1 MSTEDQTNALKGLL
15 GIKTEAAPTSS
26 KKKTRKKDTNPTK
39 QTNNGKPKS
48 NRKSHD
54 GSKNIKTSSGNVHN
68 TSNGNGNANSAKKQV
83 RKQKI
88 DTRAETIE
96 KKDSENYAWSAFQSP
111 PDASNLPLP
120 AFGNGSFDEV
130 FATDTTTR
138 TVNDETND
146 VSKVSEPIGAG
157 PSSADDIKKM
167 LNISSTVTN
176 DVGRNEIAQTLETHT
191 EEIHESVSGVNLAA
205 LALDDKHLE
214 TPTSEVPATPPKPK
228 AEEPVDPLA
237 MLMNPSYGT
246 SASANFNMNNQV
258 NSPYQNPPANNGPGP
273 YGMQSP
279 PQYASPH
286 HHMMPQPYMT
296 IQVQVPAQLLP
307 GRQMVVPAAPG
318 YNIPVIVPE
327 GVQAGMVIPVTI
339 PNIYARNAMPM
350 GYGMPPGQQMPGMQ
364 MQQMQQQ
371 KPMQQNHN
379 SPMAKKEN
387 KPAPGS
393 WAAKAA
399 AGAAKK

>member
-1 MSTEDQTNALKGLL
+1 MTTADQTNALKGLL

-26 KKKTRKKDTNPTK
+26 KKKTRKKDTNSTNSTKPT
-39 QTNNGKPKS
+39 TTGKPKS

-54 GSKNIKTSSGNVHN
+54 GSKNIKTNSVNTNN
-68 TSNGNGNANSAKKQV
+68 TSNGYANANSAKKNV
-83 RKQKI
+83 RKQKT
-88 DTRAETIE
+88 DTRAEIIE

-120 AFGNGSFDEV
+120 AFGNGSFDDV
-130 FATDTTTR
+130 FAPDTTTR

-146 VSKVSEPIGAG
+146 ISKVSEPIGAG

-167 LNISSTVTN
+167 LNITVTS
-176 DVGRNEIAQTLETHT
+176 DVGRNETAQTLETQE
-191 EEIHESVSGVNLAA
+191 EEIDESLNGVNLAA
-205 LALDDKHLE
+205 LALDNKQSE
-214 TPTSEVPATPPKPK
+214 TPTSEVPATPPKLMV
-228 AEEPVDPLA
+228 EEPVDPLA
-237 MLMNPSYGT
+237 MLMNPGYGT
-246 SASANFNMNNQV
+246 SANFNTNNQM
-258 NSPYQNPPANNGPGP
+258 NSPYQSPPANNGQ
-273 YGMQSP
+273 YGMQS

-286 HHMMPQPYMT
+286 HHMMHQPYLT

-339 PNIYARNAMPM
+339 PNIYAHNSMPM
-350 GYGMPPGQQMPGMQ
+350 GYGMPPGQMPGMQ
-364 MQQMQQQ
+364 LPQMQQQQ
-371 KPMQQNHN
+371 KPMQQNYN

-393 WAAKAA
+393 WAARAA